1 MGKGLIKLLRE
12 IIDELLDII
21 YPPKNKCITCDNEVI
36 GVCPICKSKIMR
48 VKEESKILSYGYYSG
63 VMKKLILEF
72 KYNKNF
78 LAGNIL
84 ADYLCELI
92 NENNIDVDAI
102 LFIPSSKKALKDRG
116 FNQCEFMAQKL
127 SRTLNIPIYSDIIKV
142 KNIKEQKTLSKED
155 RFKNIEGAF
164 GIKSNKNIKNKNII
178 LIDDVITTGATLLEC
193 EKLLK
198 KSGANSIKILTVA
211 KSYI

>member
-1 MGKGLIKLLRE
+1 M
-12 IIDELLDII
+12 DELLDIM
-21 YPPKNKCITCDNEVI
+21 YPPKNKCIACDNEVI
-36 GVCPICKSKIMR
+36 GLCPICKKKIIR
-48 VKEESKILSYGYYSG
+48 VKEDSKVLSYGYYSG

-78 LAGNIL
+78 LAGNIIT
-84 ADYLCELI
+84 DYLCELI
-92 NENNIDVDAI
+92 NENNIDADAI
-102 LFIPSSKKALKDRG
+102 LFIPSSKKALKNRG
-116 FNQCEFMAQKL
+116 FNQCEFIAERI
-127 SRTLNIPIYSDIIKV
+127 SRKLNIPIYRDIIKS

-155 RFKNIEGAF
+155 RLKNVEGAF
-164 GIKSNKNIKNKNII
+164 KIKNNKNIKDKNII

-198 KSGANSIKILTVA
+198 KYEANSIKILTVA